1 MAKTSL
7 LHSVK
12 AERERQVSYININ
25 MGYRETVLM
34 NLIIGGK
41 WSHRC
46 REQTSGHCGERVG
59 CIGSSTHICTLP
71 RAKQITRGKL
81 LGNTGSSAWQS
92 VMT

>member
-7 LHSVK
+7 LHRVK
-12 AERERQVSYININ
+12 AERERQVSYTNIN

-46 REQTSGHCGERVG
+46 REQTSGHCGGEG
-59 CIGSSTHICTLP
+59 GMH
-71 RAKQITRGKL
+71 
-81 LGNTGSSAWQS
+81 
-92 VMT
+92 